1 MRPELP
7 LSSITRHMAQLE
19 DELQQLAAEF
29 EQVKQ
34 QLQADATLLAR
45 LQESYQQVQEHL
57 ADSKSHDAITT
68 EMLLSLISPLE
79 NSLILL
85 GQETAREA

>member
-1 MRPELP
+1 MRPEPP
-7 LSSITRHMAQLE
+7 LSSITRRMDQVE

-34 QLQADATLLAR
+34 QLQADAALLSR

-57 ADSKSHDAITT
+57 ADSESHDAITT

-85 GQETAREA
+85 GQALAREA